1 MSSFFCLRY
10 NLRVNYLRYF
20 LVLFLISSCGGGGG
34 GGAPPVPFAITLAP
48 NSISIN
54 EDSTYSG
61 SLTATA
67 NEVVTLQYTLVN
79 STSNGSLAFGSDASI
94 NYEPNNNYFGQ
105 DEFTYSVTAVE
116 KNITQTSTVAIE
128 IIAVNDAPQISMI
141 SKTNLDKNNLIF
153 ESNPEFEISFL
164 DIDNA
169 SEDFVFSARVNQN
182 EVPATFISSSEGL
195 GNLQI
200 DLSNL
205 NNAGYFAVELVISDG
220 NLSSSDSFSTWLV
233 ANKRVVTVA
242 QDDDK
247 SDGFDSGSTTNKDY
261 YVYYLVGGESSLGRT
276 DYLFVADSLNE
287 SSTESSESD
296 LDNFR
301 DALLRSINRL
311 NDSEISEFF
320 QGYFDI
326 IVAEPV
332 NPDGTSLAS
341 IETGCYDW
349 DEDVYCIGSNDI
361 NTSVFDALYSNNTLI
376 SVLTTISGRGVNLG
390 NTNIQPIGT
399 RTDYILMHELGHAH
413 GEMGDEYLSNDD
425 RDVSAFADRNVNT
438 TTQSDPSLVKWKHHI
453 SDITNVAGNS
463 FKVCYNWSDGSVG
476 LYDDEDPTTCD
487 CLYNIYDANGNRTGR
502 NPECNQV
509 GLFEGNYYGEFDNYR
524 PKFLTVMQTNTDQYG
539 EVNAEG
545 FAIGSIQ
552 NQGFV
557 DGDSVEFITDSN
569 NNRSA
574 FEIDID
580 VAYDTSKL
588 RLKWYVDGLEDSS
601 KENQTRVEFQR
612 PSDNSVKV
620 YTWRVDDL
628 SGTVKA
634 PDDVLDNEDFYEG
647 LFNTDFY
654 WYDYENERWGRNPAD
669 RSQYDYGY
677 IVGPMGGTWGINWE
691 RW

>member
-1 MSSFFCLRY
+1 M
-10 NLRVNYLRYF
+10 
-20 LVLFLISSCGGGGG
+20 ISSCGGGGG
-34 GGAPPVPFAITLAP
+34 GGAPPVPFEITLAP

-79 STSNGSLAFGSDASI
+79 STSNGSLAFGADASI

-487 CLYNIYDANGNRTGR
+487 CLYNIYDVNGNRTGR

>member
-1 MSSFFCLRY
+1 VKYLKLFFI
-10 NLRVNYLRYF
+10 
-20 LVLFLISSCGGGGG
+20 LFLISSCGGGGG
-34 GGAPPVPFAITLAP
+34 GGAPQIPFAITLAP
-48 NSISIN
+48 NSFSID
-54 EDSTYSG
+54 EDTVYSG
-61 SLTATA
+61 SLSATA
-67 NEVVTLQYTLVN
+67 NEAVTLQYALVN
-79 STSNGSLAFGSDASI
+79 STSNGVLVFNADASI
-94 NYEPNNNYFGQ
+94 RYQPNSNYFGQ

-116 KNITQTSTVAIE
+116 KNVTQTSTVNIE
-128 IIAVNDAPQISMI
+128 ISAVNDAPQITMA
-141 SKTNLDKNNLIF
+141 SKIDLDKNNLIF
-153 ESNPEFEISFL
+153 ESNPIFEIYFS
-164 DIDNA
+164 DVDSSDEN
-169 SEDFVFSARVNQN
+169 FVFSAMVNQN
-182 EVPATFISSSEGL
+182 EVPASFTTTGDGL

-205 NNAGYFAVELVISDG
+205 STAGYFEVELFVSDG
-220 NLSSSDSFSTWLV
+220 NASSSDTFSTWLI

-261 YVYYLVGGESSLGRT
+261 YVYYLVGGDSSLGRT

-287 SSTESSESD
+287 NSSGGTESD

-311 NDSEISEFF
+311 NDSEIADFF

-361 NTSVFDALYSNNTLI
+361 NSSVFDDLYANNTLI

-399 RTDYILMHELGHAH
+399 RTDYVLMHELGHAH
-413 GEMGDEYLSNDD
+413 GGMGDEYISDDD
-425 RDVSAFADRNVNT
+425 RDVSAYADRNINT

-453 SDITNVAGNS
+453 NDLTNVAGKT

-476 LYDDEDPTTCD
+476 LYDDVDPTTCD
-487 CLYNIYDANGNRTGR
+487 CLYNIYDASGNRTGR
-502 NPECNQV
+502 NPQCNQV

-557 DGDSVEFITDSN
+557 DGDSVGFITDNTST
-569 NNRSA
+569 RTA

-580 VAYDTSKL
+580 VAYDSSKL
-588 RLKWYVDGLEDSS
+588 KLKWYVNGVEDVSR
-601 KENQTRVEFQR
+601 ENQTNVAFDR
-612 PSDNSVKV
+612 PPDNSVQV

-628 SGTVKA
+628 TGIVTA
-634 PDDVLDNEDFYEG
+634 PDDVTDFDDFYEG
-647 LFNTDFY
+647 LFNSDFY
-654 WYDYENERWGRNPAD
+654 WYDYDSEQWARNPSD
-669 RSQYDYGY
+669 KTQYDYGY
-677 IVGPMGGTWGINWE
+677 VVGPMGGTWGINWE

>member
-1 MSSFFCLRY
+1 M
-10 NLRVNYLRYF
+10 
-20 LVLFLISSCGGGGG
+20 ISSCGGGGG
-34 GGAPPVPFAITLAP
+34 GGAPQIPFAITLAS
-48 NSISIN
+48 NSISID
-54 EDSTYSG
+54 EDTVYSG
-61 SLTATA
+61 SLSATA
-67 NEVVTLQYTLVN
+67 NEAVTLQYALVN
-79 STSNGSLAFGSDASI
+79 STTNGVLVFNADASI
-94 NYEPNNNYFGQ
+94 NYQPNTNYFGQ

-116 KNITQTSTVAIE
+116 KNVTQTSTVNIE
-128 IIAVNDAPQISMI
+128 ISAVNDAPQITMA
-141 SKTNLDKNNLIF
+141 SKIDLDKNNLIF
-153 ESNPEFEISFL
+153 ESNPIFEIYFS
-164 DIDNA
+164 DVDSSDEN
-169 SEDFVFSARVNQN
+169 FVFSARVNQN
-182 EVPATFISSSEGL
+182 EVPAIFTTTGDGL

-205 NNAGYFAVELVISDG
+205 STAGYFEVELFVSDG
-220 NLSSSDSFSTWLV
+220 SASSSDTFSTWLI

-261 YVYYLVGGESSLGRT
+261 YVYYLVGGDSSLGRT
-276 DYLFVADSLNE
+276 DYLFVADSLSEN
-287 SSTESSESD
+287 SSGSSESD
-296 LDNFR
+296 IDSFR

-311 NDSEISEFF
+311 NDSEIADFF

-361 NTSVFDALYSNNTLI
+361 NTSVFDDLYANNTLI

-399 RTDYILMHELGHAH
+399 RTDYVLMHELGHAH
-413 GEMGDEYLSNDD
+413 GGMGDEYISDDD
-425 RDVSAFADRNVNT
+425 RDVSAYADRNVNT

-453 SDITNVAGNS
+453 NDLTNVAGS
-463 FKVCYNWSDGSVG
+463 TFKVCYNWSDGSVG
-476 LYDDEDPTTCD
+476 LYDDVDPTTCD
-487 CLYNIYDANGNRTGR
+487 CLYNIYDASGNRTGR
-502 NPECNQV
+502 NPQCNQV

-557 DGDSVEFITDSN
+557 DGDSVGFITDNTST
-569 NNRSA
+569 RTA

-580 VAYDTSKL
+580 VAYDSSKL
-588 RLKWYVDGLEDSS
+588 KLKWYVNGVEDISR
-601 KENQTRVEFQR
+601 ENQTNVAFDR
-612 PSDNSVKV
+612 PPDNSVQV

-628 SGTVKA
+628 TGSVIA
-634 PDDVLDNEDFYEG
+634 PDDVTDFDDFYEG
-647 LFNTDFY
+647 LFNSDFY
-654 WYDYENERWGRNPAD
+654 WYDYDSEQWGRNPTD
-669 RSQYDYGY
+669 RTQYDYGY
-677 IVGPMGGTWGINWE
+677 VVGPMGGTWGINWE

>member
-10 NLRVNYLRYF
+10 NLRVNYLRYL

-79 STSNGSLAFGSDASI
+79 STSNGSLAFGADASI

-220 NLSSSDSFSTWLV
+220 NLSSSDSFSTWLI

>member
-1 MSSFFCLRY
+1 M
-10 NLRVNYLRYF
+10 
-20 LVLFLISSCGGGGG
+20 ISSCGGGGG
-34 GGAPPVPFAITLAP
+34 GGAPQIPFAITLAP
-48 NSISIN
+48 NSFSID
-54 EDSTYSG
+54 EDTVYSG
-61 SLTATA
+61 SLSATA
-67 NEVVTLQYTLVN
+67 NEAVTLQYALVN
-79 STSNGSLAFGSDASI
+79 STSNGVLVFNADASI
-94 NYEPNNNYFGQ
+94 RYQPNSNYFGQ

-116 KNITQTSTVAIE
+116 KNVTQTSTVNIE
-128 IIAVNDAPQISMI
+128 ISAVNDAPQITMA
-141 SKTNLDKNNLIF
+141 SKIDLDKNNLIF
-153 ESNPEFEISFL
+153 ESNPIFEIYFS
-164 DIDNA
+164 DVDSSDEN
-169 SEDFVFSARVNQN
+169 FVFSAMVNQN
-182 EVPATFISSSEGL
+182 EVPASFTTTGDGL

-205 NNAGYFAVELVISDG
+205 STAGYFEVELFVSDG
-220 NLSSSDSFSTWLV
+220 NASSSDTFSTWLI

-261 YVYYLVGGESSLGRT
+261 YVYYLVGGDSSLGRT

-287 SSTESSESD
+287 NSSGGTESD

-311 NDSEISEFF
+311 NDSEIADFF

-361 NTSVFDALYSNNTLI
+361 NSSVFDDLYANNTLI

-399 RTDYILMHELGHAH
+399 RTDYVLMHELGHAH
-413 GEMGDEYLSNDD
+413 GGMGDEYISDDD
-425 RDVSAFADRNVNT
+425 RDVSAYADRNINT

-453 SDITNVAGNS
+453 NDLTNVAGKT

-476 LYDDEDPTTCD
+476 LYDDVDPTTCD
-487 CLYNIYDANGNRTGR
+487 CLYNIYDASGNRTGR
-502 NPECNQV
+502 NPQCNQV

-557 DGDSVEFITDSN
+557 DGDSVGFITDNTST
-569 NNRSA
+569 RTA

-580 VAYDTSKL
+580 VAYDSSKL
-588 RLKWYVDGLEDSS
+588 KLKWYVNGVEDVSR
-601 KENQTRVEFQR
+601 ENQTNVAFDR
-612 PSDNSVKV
+612 PPDNSVQV

-628 SGTVKA
+628 TGIVTA
-634 PDDVLDNEDFYEG
+634 PDDVTDFDDFYEG
-647 LFNTDFY
+647 LFNSDFY
-654 WYDYENERWGRNPAD
+654 WYDYDSEQWARNPSD
-669 RSQYDYGY
+669 KTQYDYGY
-677 IVGPMGGTWGINWE
+677 VVGPMGGTWGINWE

>member
-1 MSSFFCLRY
+1 M
-10 NLRVNYLRYF
+10 
-20 LVLFLISSCGGGGG
+20 ISSCGGGGG
-34 GGAPPVPFAITLAP
+34 GGAPQIPFAITLAP
-48 NSISIN
+48 NSFSID
-54 EDSTYSG
+54 EDTVYSG
-61 SLTATA
+61 SLSATA
-67 NEVVTLQYTLVN
+67 NEAVTLQYALVN
-79 STSNGSLAFGSDASI
+79 STSNGVLVFNADASI
-94 NYEPNNNYFGQ
+94 RYQPNSNYFGQ

-116 KNITQTSTVAIE
+116 KNVTQTSTVNIE
-128 IIAVNDAPQISMI
+128 ISAVNDAPQITMA
-141 SKTNLDKNNLIF
+141 SKIDLDKNNLIF
-153 ESNPEFEISFL
+153 ESNPIFEIYFS
-164 DIDNA
+164 DVDSSDEN
-169 SEDFVFSARVNQN
+169 FVFSARVNQN
-182 EVPATFISSSEGL
+182 EVPASFTTTGDGL

-205 NNAGYFAVELVISDG
+205 STAGYFEVELFVSDG
-220 NLSSSDSFSTWLV
+220 NASSSDTFSTWLI

-261 YVYYLVGGESSLGRT
+261 YVYYLVGGDSSLGRT

-287 SSTESSESD
+287 NSSGGTESD

-311 NDSEISEFF
+311 NDSEIADFF

-361 NTSVFDALYSNNTLI
+361 NSSVFDDLYANNTLI

-399 RTDYILMHELGHAH
+399 RTDYVLMHELGHAH
-413 GEMGDEYLSNDD
+413 GGMGDEYISDDD
-425 RDVSAFADRNVNT
+425 RDVSAYADRNINT

-453 SDITNVAGNS
+453 NDLTNVAGKT

-476 LYDDEDPTTCD
+476 LYDDVDPTTCD
-487 CLYNIYDANGNRTGR
+487 CLYNIYDASGNRTGR
-502 NPECNQV
+502 NPQCNQV

-557 DGDSVEFITDSN
+557 DGDSVGFITDNTST
-569 NNRSA
+569 RTA

-580 VAYDTSKL
+580 VAYDSSKL
-588 RLKWYVDGLEDSS
+588 KLKWYVNGVEDVSR
-601 KENQTRVEFQR
+601 ENQTNVAFDR
-612 PSDNSVKV
+612 PPDNSVQV

-628 SGTVKA
+628 TGIVTA
-634 PDDVLDNEDFYEG
+634 PDDVTDFDDFYEG
-647 LFNTDFY
+647 LFNSDFY
-654 WYDYENERWGRNPAD
+654 WYDYDSEQWARNPSD
-669 RSQYDYGY
+669 KTQYDYGY
-677 IVGPMGGTWGINWE
+677 VVGPMGGTWGINWE

>member
-1 MSSFFCLRY
+1 M
-10 NLRVNYLRYF
+10 
-20 LVLFLISSCGGGGG
+20 ISSCGGGGG
-34 GGAPPVPFAITLAP
+34 GGAPQIPFAITLAS
-48 NSISIN
+48 NSISID
-54 EDSTYSG
+54 EDTVYSG
-61 SLTATA
+61 SLSATA
-67 NEVVTLQYTLVN
+67 NEAVTLQYALVN
-79 STSNGSLAFGSDASI
+79 STTNGVLVFNADASI
-94 NYEPNNNYFGQ
+94 RYQPNSNYFGQ

-116 KNITQTSTVAIE
+116 KNVTQTSTVNIE
-128 IIAVNDAPQISMI
+128 ISAVNDAPQITMA
-141 SKTNLDKNNLIF
+141 SKIDLDKNNLIF
-153 ESNPEFEISFL
+153 ESNPIFEIYFS
-164 DIDNA
+164 DVDSSDEN
-169 SEDFVFSARVNQN
+169 FVFSARVNQN
-182 EVPATFISSSEGL
+182 EVPASFTTTGDGL

-205 NNAGYFAVELVISDG
+205 STAGYFEVELFVSDG
-220 NLSSSDSFSTWLV
+220 SASSSDTFSTWLI

-261 YVYYLVGGESSLGRT
+261 YVYYLVGGDSSLGRT
-276 DYLFVADSLNE
+276 DYLFVADSLSEN
-287 SSTESSESD
+287 SSGSSESD

-311 NDSEISEFF
+311 NDSEIADFF

-361 NTSVFDALYSNNTLI
+361 NTSVFDDLYTNNTLI

-399 RTDYILMHELGHAH
+399 RTDYVLMHELGHAH
-413 GEMGDEYLSNDD
+413 GGMGDEYISDDD
-425 RDVSAFADRNVNT
+425 RDVSAYADRNVNT

-453 SDITNVAGNS
+453 NDLTNVAGS
-463 FKVCYNWSDGSVG
+463 TFKVCYNWSDGSVG
-476 LYDDEDPTTCD
+476 LYDDVDPTTCD
-487 CLYNIYDANGNRTGR
+487 CLYNIYDASGNRTGR
-502 NPECNQV
+502 NPQCNQV

-557 DGDSVEFITDSN
+557 DGDSVGFITDNTST
-569 NNRSA
+569 RTA

-580 VAYDTSKL
+580 VAYDSSKL
-588 RLKWYVDGLEDSS
+588 KLKWYVNGVEDISR
-601 KENQTRVEFQR
+601 ENQTNVAFDR
-612 PSDNSVKV
+612 PPDNSVQV

-628 SGTVKA
+628 TGSVIA
-634 PDDVLDNEDFYEG
+634 PDDVTDFDDFYEG
-647 LFNTDFY
+647 LFNSDFY
-654 WYDYENERWGRNPAD
+654 WYDYESEQWGRNPTD
-669 RSQYDYGY
+669 RTQYDYGY
-677 IVGPMGGTWGINWE
+677 VVGPMGGTWGINWE

>member
-1 MSSFFCLRY
+1 M
-10 NLRVNYLRYF
+10 
-20 LVLFLISSCGGGGG
+20 ISSCGGGGG
-34 GGAPPVPFAITLAP
+34 GGAPQIPFAITLAS
-48 NSISIN
+48 NSISID
-54 EDSTYSG
+54 EDTVYSG
-61 SLTATA
+61 SLSATA
-67 NEVVTLQYTLVN
+67 NEAVTLQYALVN
-79 STSNGSLAFGSDASI
+79 STTNGVLVFNADASI
-94 NYEPNNNYFGQ
+94 NYQPNTNYFGQ

-116 KNITQTSTVAIE
+116 KNVTQTSTVNIE
-128 IIAVNDAPQISMI
+128 ISAVNDAPQITMA
-141 SKTNLDKNNLIF
+141 SKIDLDKNNLIF
-153 ESNPEFEISFL
+153 ESNPIFEIYFS
-164 DIDNA
+164 DVDSSDEN
-169 SEDFVFSARVNQN
+169 FVFSARVNQN
-182 EVPATFISSSEGL
+182 EVPASFTTTGDGL

-205 NNAGYFAVELVISDG
+205 STAGYFEVELFVSDG
-220 NLSSSDSFSTWLV
+220 NASSSDTFSTWLI

-261 YVYYLVGGESSLGRT
+261 YVYYLVGGDSSLGRT
-276 DYLFVADSLNE
+276 DYLFVADSLSEN
-287 SSTESSESD
+287 SSGSSESD
-296 LDNFR
+296 IDSFR

-311 NDSEISEFF
+311 NDSEIADFF

-361 NTSVFDALYSNNTLI
+361 NTSVFDDLYANNTLI

-399 RTDYILMHELGHAH
+399 RTDYVLMHELGHAH
-413 GEMGDEYLSNDD
+413 GGMGDEYISDDD
-425 RDVSAFADRNVNT
+425 RDVSAYADRNVNT

-453 SDITNVAGNS
+453 NDLTNVAGS
-463 FKVCYNWSDGSVG
+463 TFKVCYNWSDGSVG
-476 LYDDEDPTTCD
+476 LYDDVDPTTCD
-487 CLYNIYDANGNRTGR
+487 CLYNIYDASGNRTGR
-502 NPECNQV
+502 NPQCNQV

-557 DGDSVEFITDSN
+557 DGDSVGFITDNTST
-569 NNRSA
+569 RTA

-580 VAYDTSKL
+580 VAYDSSKL
-588 RLKWYVDGLEDSS
+588 NLKWYVNGVEDISR
-601 KENQTRVEFQR
+601 ENQTNVAFDR
-612 PSDNSVKV
+612 PSDNSVQV

-628 SGTVKA
+628 TGSVIA
-634 PDDVLDNEDFYEG
+634 PDDVTDFDDFYEG
-647 LFNTDFY
+647 LFNSDFY
-654 WYDYENERWGRNPAD
+654 WYDYESEQWGRNPTD
-669 RSQYDYGY
+669 RTQYDYGY
-677 IVGPMGGTWGINWE
+677 VVGPMGGTWGINWE